1 MHNIF
6 RKNNNVLDQEMD
18 EYFKIETNVINEN
31 KLIHKAIK
39 RYGFI
44 DNFKL
49 DIKQIV
55 LPLFFLLF
63 LLPFFVSLLMSFLI
77 ASKSTYNFYYN
88 ISSILLGMIAFI
100 WIVYN
105 KFKVLNKKK
114 IYIFFIAFPFMRIF
128 LLIISTL
135 VAILFKLDSN
145 SNEYTTMTLAIELL
159 NSIAL
164 LLIVCF
170 FIRKNIVV
178 KVWWKKS
185 FSKRNLWVTFI
196 IIAVGFGIFYLLQF
210 VLNLIPNAISNN
222 GSVSE
227 NQSSLIKMTNTN
239 FGIVTL
245 FISAVIVAPIFEEVI
260 YRYFVSL
267 FFNHSIWGYFCS
279 TIYFAFLHVAANGDF
294 VNIFPYFSLG
304 IVNGFIYYYFRNLAP
319 CIAIHF
325 IGNLLSFILI
335 LTM

>member
-114 IYIFFIAFPFMRIF
+114 I
-128 LLIISTL
+128 
-135 VAILFKLDSN
+135 
-145 SNEYTTMTLAIELL
+145 
-159 NSIAL
+159 
-164 LLIVCF
+164 
-170 FIRKNIVV
+170 
-178 KVWWKKS
+178 
-185 FSKRNLWVTFI
+185 
-196 IIAVGFGIFYLLQF
+196 
-210 VLNLIPNAISNN
+210 
-222 GSVSE
+222 
-227 NQSSLIKMTNTN
+227 
-239 FGIVTL
+239 
-245 FISAVIVAPIFEEVI
+245 
-260 YRYFVSL
+260 
-267 FFNHSIWGYFCS
+267 
-279 TIYFAFLHVAANGDF
+279 
-294 VNIFPYFSLG
+294 
-304 IVNGFIYYYFRNLAP
+304 
-319 CIAIHF
+319 
-325 IGNLLSFILI
+325 
-335 LTM
+335 